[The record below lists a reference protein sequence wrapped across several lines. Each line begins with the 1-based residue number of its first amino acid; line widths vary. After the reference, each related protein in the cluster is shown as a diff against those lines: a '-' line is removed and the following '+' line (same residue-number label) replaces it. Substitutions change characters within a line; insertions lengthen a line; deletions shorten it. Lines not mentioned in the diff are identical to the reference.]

1 MVNFK
6 DMSAEQLLEQ
16 PPSYDTMV
24 KTIQSRVKAKVKRA
38 MPRIRGKVAA
48 LGKAKVKEK
57 KKVAKKIAKTAETAT
72 AIRKRAQLEVRAM
85 TGHGEYPEK
94 IHMAKAGMIDKDTTV
109 GELRLLSKA
118 YKGFG
123 FTFADLLNL
132 SEQIQKGKKK
142 PISLEKLLYPKGL
155 SPRDR
160 REGVVIGEQRLARDK
175 LIRAENKK
183 RKKEG
188 KKEIIKGIKK
198 IGATELAKKKA
209 AGARISVKAKMPSIQ
224 AKVAEL
230 GKAKVAEKKKVGKEI
245 KKVVKERKRVVK
257 AAKKMPKKQ
266 KKRGQF
272 YIDAVESGRGRIA
285 SRRREFG
292 GIAFQD
298 KLAIDYANFYDAKT
312 ESVFI
317 DTLTDTVVNPV
328 SGNVIGTMYGSKF
341 QKRGSPWSQFSP
353 SVYDETREALASELG
368 AQQAVSRESSVD
380 TDTDSEL
387 EVDVEEIT
395 IDGKIYYLDDSNG
408 YIYDPD
414 TSERVP
420 RQIELD
426 YYNR

>member
-6 DMSAEQLLEQ
+6 DMSAEQLEAS

-72 AIRKRAQLEVRAM
+72 AIRKRAQLEVKALSGR
-85 TGHGEYPEK
+85 ELE
-94 IHMAKAGMIDKDTTV
+94 MAKAGMIDKDTTTK
-109 GELRLLSKA
+109 ELRLLSQA

-209 AGARISVKAKMPSIQ
+209 AGVRISVKAKMPSIQ
-224 AKVAEL
+224 KKVAKL
-230 GKAKVAEKKKVGKEI
+230 GKAKAKEKRKVGKAI
-245 KKVVKERKRVVK
+245 SRQVK
-257 AAKKMPKKQ
+257 A
-266 KKRGQF
+266 
-272 YIDAVESGRGRIA
+272 E
-285 SRRREFG
+285 RREG
-292 GIAFQD
+292 AAGRTASKSIYSQGLRRED
-298 KLAIDYANFYDAKT
+298 KRAIDFANEVDFPT
-312 ESVFI
+312 QSVFI
-317 DTLTDTVVNPV
+317 NSLTDTVINPE
-328 SGNVIGTMYGSKF
+328 SGNIVGTMYGGIF
-341 QKRGSPWSQFSP
+341 AENMRFYPDP
-353 SVYDETREALASELG
+353 EAELN
-368 AQQAVSRESSVD
+368 RESSVESYVDPEASSQESYPDPED
-380 TDTDSEL
+380 TDTESEAEDYGGGVSVHDRRAG
-387 EVDVEEIT
+387 EVDLESLEW
-395 IDGKIYYLDDSNG
+395 
-408 YIYDPD
+408 
-414 TSERVP
+414 
-420 RQIELD
+420 
-426 YYNR
+426 